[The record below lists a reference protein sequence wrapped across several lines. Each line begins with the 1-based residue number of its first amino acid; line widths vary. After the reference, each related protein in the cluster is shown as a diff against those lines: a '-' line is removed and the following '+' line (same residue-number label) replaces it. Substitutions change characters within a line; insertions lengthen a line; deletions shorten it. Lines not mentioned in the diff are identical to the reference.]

1 MCYVL
6 FISCNPHNNVS
17 TYELYTIPFY
27 KGGLE
32 RLRNVFKDPQLEN
45 KKSQNPN
52 QGNQYC
58 KALKHIVVPQG
69 LSICLN
75 MNEVVDRK
83 IKIKY
88 FVMNHM
94 KTESKNKRPTF

>member
-17 TYELYTIPFY
+17 TCELHTIPFY
-27 KGGLE
+27 KGGLG

-45 KKSQNPN
+45 KKARIQTKVISTAKPLNILWF
-52 QGNQYC
+52 
-58 KALKHIVVPQG
+58 LKDY
-69 LSICLN
+69 LL
-75 MNEVVDRK
+75 EYEAVDRK
-83 IKIKY
+83 IKMKY